1 MVKQRIIE
9 SSVFILPL
17 TAIRLLLLPRLGF
30 VPPARLFGLMFD
42 LALPSAYFHYQ
53 HKSDRELYIKLLGI
67 ESKEEA
73 ERETREKRMRFVSQF
88 WSNSQ
93 YWH

>member
-1 MVKQRIIE
+1 
-9 SSVFILPL
+9 
-17 TAIRLLLLPRLGF
+17 
-30 VPPARLFGLMFD
+30 MFD
-42 LALPSAYFHYQ
+42 LALPSAYFYYSN
-53 HKSDRELYIKLLGI
+53 KKDRELYIKLLGI

-73 ERETREKRMRFVSQF
+73 ERDSRETRMRFVSQF